1 MAIQTPYSNIPTLV
15 IDDMP
20 TQQTTLRGQ
29 LQMLHIAKVDQAT
42 SPDDAIRLVKSK
54 AYGLILCDF
63 NLNQKSDGQQLLE
76 YFRDSGA
83 ISPECLFFM
92 VTAENTYKSVASAS
106 EHKPDAYLLK
116 PITAGDIEDRLKALL
131 DRRNALLSINQRLTK
146 QDLPGALAA
155 CNVVLAKKDRWAMQA
170 LQIKGQTLLQM
181 GRHEEAREVYEQ
193 VLATRSGVVWAQL
206 GQARALKA
214 AGKLEEAKF
223 IAQSIINSKD
233 GEKNVEAYDLVAACL
248 EAQGDLQGSLWMLKD
263 SAVVM
268 PSARR
273 QRIVGEAAF
282 RSGELDTAK
291 ECFAKLGK
299 ATKGAVTALP
309 QDALTHAQTMVD
321 LGDPAEALRLL
332 DAGGIQYRNDPQ
344 YTNVAMAIRAQAQAK
359 GGDEAGAKATVSKA
373 RETMR
378 RAKADFATVALAK
391 AELMTGNEAAGLKL
405 LEAAVSSDHE
415 NPRVKQLI
423 GNALKV
429 TGHEAK
435 LAQVVDGAVGELNSR
450 VGSAKTLFRDSRID
464 DALAA
469 IEAAL
474 KDYPDNTGV
483 LLQAAQMN
491 CMSLRLKKQLNA
503 MVVERVRLYLA
514 KLDTLMPGSDRVAQM
529 HRYYRETLAGLAAL
543 AGAAAAQS
551 A

>member
-29 LQMLHIAKVDQAT
+29 LQMLHIAKVDQAAT
-42 SPDDAIRLVKSK
+42 AEDAIRLVKAK
-54 AYGLILCDF
+54 QYGLVLCDF
-63 NLNQKSDGQQLLE
+63 NLNQKTDGQQLLE
-76 YFRDSGA
+76 HLRDSGML
-83 ISPECLFFM
+83 SPECLFFM

-131 DRRNALLSINQRLTK
+131 DRRNALLSINQRLGK
-146 QDLPGALAA
+146 NDLPGALAQ
-155 CNVVLAKKDRWAMQA
+155 CNALLDKKDRWTMQA
-170 LQIKGQTLLQM
+170 LQSKGQTLLQM
-181 GRHEEAREVYEQ
+181 GRHEEARAVYEQ
-193 VLATRSGVVWAQL
+193 VLGVRAGLIWAQL
-206 GQARALKA
+206 GQAKALKA
-214 AGKLEEAKF
+214 GGKLEEAKF
-223 IAQSIINSKD
+223 IAQSIIGSKD

-248 EAQGDLQGSLWMLKD
+248 EAQGDTQGALWMLKD

-273 QRIVGEAAF
+273 QRIVGETAY
-282 RSGELDTAK
+282 RNGDLETAK
-291 ECFAKLGK
+291 DCFARLAK
-299 ATKGAVTALP
+299 ATKGAVTAQP
-309 QDALTHAQTMVD
+309 QDALTHAQTLVD
-321 LGDPAEALRLL
+321 LGEPAEALRLL
-332 DAGGIQYRNDPQ
+332 DAGGTQYKNDPQ
-344 YTNVAMAIRAQAQAK
+344 FTNVALAVRAQAQARA
-359 GGDEAGAKATVSKA
+359 GDEAGAKATLAKA

-391 AELMTGNEAAGLKL
+391 AELMTGNEEAGIKL
-405 LEAAVSSDHE
+405 LESAVASDHE

-423 GNALKV
+423 SGALKA
-429 TGHEAK
+429 TGHESK

-450 VGSAKTLFRDSRID
+450 VTSAKGLFRDSRID

-503 MVVERVRLYLA
+503 TVAERVRLYMSR
-514 KLDTLMPGSDRVAQM
+514 LDTLMPGSDRVSQM
-529 HRYYRETLAGLAAL
+529 HRYYRETLSGLA
-543 AGAAAAQS
+543 GSTAAQPV
-551 A
+551 